1 MKVFEIFKSLQG
13 ESTFQGLPCVFVRL
27 AGCNL
32 RCVWCDTKYAYKGGK
47 EMSILQIMEIIKSY
61 KTPLVEI
68 TGGEPLLQE
77 EIYNL
82 ITKILDN
89 GYRLL
94 IETNGSFPINRIS
107 RKAIKILDIKCPGSG
122 MQGKICW
129 QNLKKLNHKDEIK
142 FVISDYE
149 DYKWAKSIVKK
160 YDLLK
165 HIVLFSPV
173 CKKDKKLI
181 SSLSEWLLKDNLN
194 VRLQIQLHKY
204 IGVK

>member
-13 ESTFQGLPCVFVRL
+13 ESSFQGLPCVFVRL

-32 RCVWCDTKYAYKGGK
+32 RCAWCDTKYAYRGGK
-47 EMSILQIMEIIKSY
+47 EMTIPQIIVAVASH

-77 EIYNL
+77 EVYKL
-82 ITKILDN
+82 SAKLLDR
-89 GYRLL
+89 GYKLL
-94 IETNGSFPINRIS
+94 LETNGSLPVNKIPQ
-107 RKAIKILDIKCPGSG
+107 KAIKIIDIKCPGSG
-122 MQGKICW
+122 MQDKICW
-129 QNLKKLNHKDEIK
+129 QNLKKLNPTDEIK

-149 DYKWAKSIVKK
+149 DYKWAKFIIKK
-160 YDLLK
+160 YGLLK

-173 CKKDKKLI
+173 CGKNKKLATSI
-181 SSLSEWLLKDNLN
+181 SEWILKDNLN

>member
-27 AGCNL
+27 TGCNL
-32 RCVWCDTKYAYKGGK
+32 RCEWCDTKYAYKGGK
-47 EMSILQIMEIIKSY
+47 EMTILQIMEVIKSY

-77 EIYNL
+77 EVYEL
-82 ITKILDN
+82 STKLLDK

-94 IETNGSFPINRIS
+94 IETNGSLLINRIP
-107 RKAIKILDIKCPGSG
+107 RKAIKIIDIKCPASG
-122 MQGKICW
+122 MRGKICW

-165 HIVLFSPV
+165 YIVLFSPV
-173 CKKDKKLI
+173 FEKNKKLI